1 MTTVAT
7 EAATPTA
14 TEAPAEKTPAKKPTR
29 KAPAKKTA
37 PAKKAPAKKPTP
49 AKKTATKRAG
59 DEKRTQLRTIPTA
72 KIDRDPGQPREH
84 FDQAALE
91 ELAAS
96 MRKLG
101 QLQPINVRYS
111 EDTKRYTIIMGER
124 RWRAA
129 QMAGLDQMKA
139 VVMHGIGDGRET
151 FAMAVAENVGRADM
165 TPVEEAKAFH
175 KLVDQGYTVDEVAEL
190 VGKSAAYV
198 QWRIDLL
205 NLCPEAREALV
216 KGQLPVGLAWY
227 VGKLSAH
234 NQVRFLARWVRGD
247 FKSARDAESFAQALH
262 TEEKRQEEQGSFFVL
277 SEEAAAARKDN
288 GQSALPG
295 SIDLPD
301 EERERVIADRTK
313 LVGKIDKLGQA
324 GEILSL
330 LAATDPEELALL
342 LAGTPGG
349 IGGHRLRVKH
359 LQDIA
364 TKAMANLRKAE
375 MVAEVRA
382 SGLTVNPDAEADAD
396 TEADD
401 EAAA

>member
-1 MTTVAT
+1 MATTET
-7 EAATPTA
+7 T
-14 TEAPAEKTPAKKPTR
+14 TEAPAKEPAR
-29 KAPAKKTA
+29 KAPAATKA
-37 PAKKAPAKKPTP
+37 APAKKPARKAPAATKAAP
-49 AKKTATKRAG
+49 AKKPADG
-59 DEKRTQLRTIPTA
+59 EVRTQLRTIPIS

-96 MRKLG
+96 MKKLG
-101 QLQPINVRYS
+101 QLQPINVRYN

-129 QMAGLDQMKA
+129 QIAGLTQMKA
-139 VVMHGIGDGRET
+139 VVMHGLAEGRES

-165 TPVEEAKAFH
+165 TPVEEATAFH
-175 KLVDQGYTVDEVAEL
+175 KLVDAGYTVDEVAEL

-205 NLCPEAREALV
+205 DLCPEAREALV

-227 VGKLSAH
+227 VGKLSNQ

-262 TEEKRQEEQGSFFVL
+262 TEEKRQEQQGSFFVL
-277 SEEAAAARKDN
+277 SDEAAAARKDN
-288 GQSALPG
+288 GQDALPG
-295 SIDLPD
+295 SLDLPE
-301 EERERVIADRTK
+301 EERERIISDRSK

-330 LAATDPEELALL
+330 LAASDPEELALL

-349 IGGHRLRVKH
+349 IGGHRLRIRH

-382 SGLTVNPDAEADAD
+382 SGLTVNPDAEA
-396 TEADD
+396 
-401 EAAA
+401 AA

>member
-1 MTTVAT
+1 MTA
-7 EAATPTA
+7 TA
-14 TEAPAEKTPAKKPTR
+14 TEATTTTEAPGKKAPARKASAAKKTAR
-29 KAPAKKTA
+29 KAPAATKAA
-37 PAKKAPAKKPTP
+37 PAAKKAAPQP
-49 AKKTATKRAG
+49 AG
-59 DEKRTQLRTIPTA
+59 DEKRTQLRTIPIS

-84 FDQAALE
+84 FDQTSLE

-101 QLQPINVRYS
+101 QLQPINVRYD
-111 EDTKRYTIIMGER
+111 EDTKRFVIIMGER

-129 QMAGLDQMKA
+129 QMAGLTQMKA
-139 VVMHGIGDGRET
+139 VVMHGVGEGRET

-175 KLVDQGYTVDEVAEL
+175 KLVAAEYTVEEVAEL
-190 VGKSAAYV
+190 VGKSPAYV

-205 NLCPEAREALV
+205 RLCPEAQEALV

-227 VGKLSAH
+227 VGKLAND
-234 NQVRFLARWVRGD
+234 NQVRFLAKWVRGD

-262 TEEKRQEEQGSFFVL
+262 TEEKRQQEQGSFFVL
-277 SEEAAAARKDN
+277 SDEAAATRKDN
-288 GQSALPG
+288 GQDALPG
-295 SIDLPD
+295 SLDLPA
-301 EERERVIADRTK
+301 EERERIAADRNK

-342 LAGTPGG
+342 LTGTPGG
-349 IGGHRLRVKH
+349 IGGHRLRIKH

-382 SGLTVNPDAEADAD
+382 SGLTVNPDAEA
-396 TEADD
+396 
-401 EAAA
+401 AA

>member
-1 MTTVAT
+1 M
-7 EAATPTA
+7 TA
-14 TEAPAEKTPAKKPTR
+14 TETTTKAPAKKAPATKARPR
-29 KAPAKKTA
+29 KTAAAAKAAPAKKTA
-37 PAKKAPAKKPTP
+37 PKPT
-49 AKKTATKRAG
+49 G
-59 DEKRTQLRTIPTA
+59 DDMRTQLRTIPTS

-84 FDQAALE
+84 FDDASLQ
-91 ELAAS
+91 ELAKS
-96 MRKLG
+96 MSKLG
-101 QLQPINVRYS
+101 QLQPITVRYIQ
-111 EDTKRYTIIMGER
+111 ETKRFTLVMGER

-129 QMAGLDQMKA
+129 QIAKLPQMQA
-139 VVMHGIGDGRET
+139 VVLHGVSEGRET
-151 FAMAVAENVGRADM
+151 FAKAVAENVGRADM
-165 TPVEEAKAFH
+165 TAIEEAKAFR
-175 KLVDQGYTVDEVAEL
+175 KLVDGQVDEDGKQTEPGYTVDEVAEL

-205 NLCPEAREALV
+205 RLCPEAQQALV
-216 KGQLPVGLAWY
+216 KNQLPVGLAWY
-227 VGKLSAH
+227 VGKLADD

-262 TEEKRQEEQGSFFVL
+262 TEEKRQEQQGSFFVL
-277 SEEAAAARKDN
+277 SDEVAAARKDN
-288 GQSALPG
+288 GQDALPG
-295 SIDLPD
+295 TLDLPE
-301 EERERVIADRTK
+301 EERERITADRAK
-313 LVGKIDKLGQA
+313 LLGKIEKLGTA

-382 SGLTVNPDAEADAD
+382 SGLKVNPDAE
-396 TEADD
+396 TT
-401 EAAA
+401 AA

>member
-1 MTTVAT
+1 MTATATTEATTATAT
-7 EAATPTA
+7 EAAA
-14 TEAPAEKTPAKKPTR
+14 KKTPAKKAPAAKKPAR
-29 KAPAKKTA
+29 KAPAATKTA
-37 PAKKAPAKKPTP
+37 PAKKTVPAQ
-49 AKKTATKRAG
+49 AG
-59 DEKRTQLRTIPTA
+59 DETRTQLRTIPTA

-84 FDQAALE
+84 FDEASLQ

-96 MRKLG
+96 MKKLG
-101 QLQPINVRYS
+101 QLQPVTVRYI
-111 EDTKRYTIIMGER
+111 EDTKRFTLIMGER

-129 QMAGLDQMKA
+129 QIAGLTQMKA
-139 VVMHGIGDGRET
+139 VVMHGVGNGRET

-175 KLVDQGYTVDEVAEL
+175 KLTDAGYTVDEVSEL

-227 VGKLSAH
+227 VGKLSNG
-234 NQVRFLARWVRGD
+234 NQVKFLAKWVRGD

-262 TEEKRQEEQGSFFVL
+262 TEEKRQQEQGSFFVL
-277 SEEAAAARKDN
+277 SDEAAAARKDK
-288 GQSALPG
+288 GQDALPG
-295 SIDLPD
+295 SLDLPE
-301 EERERVIADRTK
+301 EERERIIADRSK
-313 LVGKIDKLGQA
+313 LIGKIDKLGGA

-330 LAATDPEELALL
+330 LAASDPEELALL

-349 IGGHRLRVKH
+349 IGGHRLRIKH

-382 SGLTVNPDAEADAD
+382 SGLTVNPDAEAAAPAGDA
-396 TEADD
+396 EAS
-401 EAAA
+401 A

>member
-1 MTTVAT
+1 MTTTVTT
-7 EAATPTA
+7 EATTTETTPKPRA
-14 TEAPAEKTPAKKPTR
+14 SKAPAVKKPARKTPAAT
-29 KAPAKKTA
+29 KTA
-37 PAKKAPAKKPTP
+37 TAKKAAPRP
-49 AKKTATKRAG
+49 AG
-59 DEKRTQLRTIPTA
+59 DEKRTQLRTIPIS

-84 FDQAALE
+84 FDEAALR
-91 ELAAS
+91 ELATS
-96 MRKLG
+96 MEKLG
-101 QLQPINVRYS
+101 QLQPINVRYN
-111 EDTKRYTIIMGER
+111 EDTKRFTIIMGER

-129 QMAGLDQMKA
+129 QMAGLTQMKA
-139 VVMHGIGDGRET
+139 VVMHGLEAGRES

-175 KLVDQGYTVDEVAEL
+175 KLVDAGYTVDEVAEL

-205 NLCPEAREALV
+205 DLCPEAREALV

-227 VGKLSAH
+227 VGKLSSQ

-262 TEEKRQEEQGSFFVL
+262 TEEKRQEQQGSFFVL

-288 GQSALPG
+288 GQDALPG
-295 SIDLPD
+295 SLDVPD
-301 EERERVIADRTK
+301 EERERIVSDRSK

-330 LAATDPEELALL
+330 LAASDPEELALL

-349 IGGHRLRVKH
+349 IGGHRLRIKH

-382 SGLTVNPDAEADAD
+382 SGLTVNPAAEADAAN
-396 TEADD
+396 ADAD
-401 EAAA
+401 ADAADAA

>member
-14 TEAPAEKTPAKKPTR
+14 TEAPAEQTPAKKPTR

-37 PAKKAPAKKPTP
+37 PARKAPAKKAA
-49 AKKTATKRAG
+49 AKGAG

-101 QLQPINVRYS
+101 QLQPINVRYD
-111 EDTKRYTIIMGER
+111 EATKRYTIIMGER

-129 QMAGLDQMKA
+129 RMAGLDTMKA

-205 NLCPEAREALV
+205 DLCPEAREALV

-227 VGKLSAH
+227 VGKLSDQ

-349 IGGHRLRVKH
+349 IGGHRLRIKH

-382 SGLTVNPDAEADAD
+382 SGLTVNPDAEADV
-396 TEADD
+396 DD